1 MRYRLEQRI
10 HTLAH
15 NDLDLIPEGQQGF
28 VVEGVSLWPWRV
40 HGGDES
46 RTYPYWLATWETEAK
61 NRWEAWRL
69 LWDKLAVIVPRIALV
84 SQCYIDYI
92 DQPLLIHRK
101 GCDTAFLV
109 YVQEHKGVGLT
120 FAEEELKAL
129 QFFLRSSQIPNEFFW
144 YWNDATNATGYTS
157 KLVLMLVAVESLVNK
172 PMPDGKGTPDKD
184 WDKLVQ
190 ILGPD
195 LKKEF
200 WGEEGNSRNALRHRL
215 AHGRYFGPEHGASN
229 YVDLLHKRIVN
240 YLNKEVLKEDLI
252 NERVVNPQRHPFTGD
267 YVGHSFIRAQEAAK
281 LQLIDVMSDMNSSCD
296 FTKYE
301 RVVNQDLNDS
311 Y

>member
-1 MRYRLEQRI
+1 MRYSLGQRV

-15 NDLDLIPEGQQGF
+15 NDLDFISEGQSGF
-28 VVEGVSLWPWRV
+28 IAEGVSLSPWRV
-40 HGGDES
+40 NGGDEC
-46 RTYPYWLATWETEAK
+46 RTHPYWLATWETEAK

-69 LWDKLAVIVPRIALV
+69 FWDKLAVIVPRIALV

-92 DQPLLIHRK
+92 HQPLLIHRK

-129 QFFLRSSQIPNEFFW
+129 HFFLTSSQIPDEFFW

-157 KLVLMLVAVESLVNK
+157 KLILMLIAVEALVNK
-172 PMPDGKGTPDKD
+172 QASKGRGTPDKD

-190 ILGPD
+190 ILGPE

-200 WGEEGNSRNALRHRL
+200 WGEEGNSRDALRHRL
-215 AHGRYFGPEHGASN
+215 AHGRYLGPEHSDSN
-229 YVDLLHKRIVN
+229 YVDLLHKRIVR
-240 YLNKEVLKEDLI
+240 YLNKEVLKKDLI
-252 NERVVNPQRHPFTGD
+252 NEHVVNPQRHPSSGE
-267 YVGHSFIRAQEAAK
+267 YVGHSFIRAQESAK
-281 LQLIDVMSDMNSSCD
+281 LQLTDVISDLDESSE

-301 RVVNQDLNDS
+301 RVVNQDLIDC